1 MRICILS
8 RDNEP
13 LGFLDNNLPGALHFY
28 DDKLHVYL
36 NGSAHTFE
44 FTAPEDH
51 EDAQLLEVG
60 NKLAFVY
67 KGRQYYLNIMSTEQS
82 ETEIKV
88 VAWAFALE
96 LINEQ
101 APAYAAASAMTFIQ
115 YMNAFGFATDVLE
128 IGVNEVASKSIKQE
142 WTGDSDTVL
151 KRLFSL
157 ANVFDAE
164 LEFLPM
170 LNPYYALDK
179 IVMNV
184 YRAHSD
190 TYQGV
195 GERREDARFRYGRSV
210 EGITKKQ
217 DITELYTCIRP
228 YGADDLTIQSIGERT
243 HTDADGNIA
252 YTHASGA
259 RSILAPLAAQR
270 FPSTVGTDKYI
281 VYNWKTDYKDTET
294 LYGNALAKL
303 KKISEPVCEYEIK
316 GYIDVNIGDTVT
328 IIDEAFNPPLYLET
342 RVTEQ
347 EISFTDQ
354 TKNNTTFENVT
365 GLENGIDSR
374 LRADVTNN
382 TLYLST

>member
-13 LGFLDNNLPGALHFY
+13 LGFMDNDLPDALHFY
-28 DDKLHVYL
+28 NDKLHMYL
-36 NGSAHTFE
+36 SGSAHTFE

-60 NKLAFVY
+60 NKLSFLY
-67 KGRQYYLNIMSTEQS
+67 NNRQYFLNIMTTEQT
-82 ETEIKV
+82 ETEISV

-96 LINEQ
+96 LTNEQ
-101 APAYAAASAMTFIQ
+101 APAYTATSAMTFIQ

-128 IGVNEVASKSIKQE
+128 VGVNEVANKAITNE

-164 LEFLPM
+164 LEFLPR
-170 LNPYYALDK
+170 LNRDYSLDK
-179 IVMNV
+179 IVLNI
-184 YRAHSD
+184 YKAHSD

-195 GERREDARFRYGRSV
+195 GERRDDTRYRYGRDV
-210 EGITKKQ
+210 EGITRKQ

-228 YGADDLTIQSIGERT
+228 TGADGLTIQSIGART
-243 HTDADGNIA
+243 HTDSDGNIA

-259 RSILAPLAAQR
+259 RSLLAPLAAQR
-270 FPSTVGTDKYI
+270 FPSTVSENDKYI
-281 VYNWKTDYKDTET
+281 VYNWQTDYKTAET
-294 LYGNALAKL
+294 LYSNALAKL
-303 KKISEPVCEYEIK
+303 KKISEPICEYDIK
-316 GYIDVNIGDTVT
+316 GNIDVNIGDTIV

-347 EISFTDQ
+347 EISFTDKSKNE
-354 TKNNTTFENVT
+354 TKFEN
-365 GLENGIDSR
+365 
-374 LRADVTNN
+374 TNKWDE
-382 TLYLST
+382 